1 MAKGSRTAL
10 RLTIVTA
17 RRAPTLRHTAPVAV
31 LSVGLA
37 LWGACAD
44 VAVVDEAPTAPAE
57 VSPSTPPDRAAA
69 AAAESDP
76 PTSTARLDPGHTRV
90 VWIQDTGDG
99 TDYNGNGA
107 QLVLMGLDSE
117 DGRGERAI
125 LSARSNYAKPYMT
138 PAGDHV
144 VFSNRHE
151 RGVYVVR
158 WDGTGLRRLAG
169 GFALDVW
176 RDPGSGVEWVYVGA
190 GEADTRVRSYHQ
202 VRRYRID
209 DQGDGEPVWD
219 RSPVSEDNFQ
229 LSADGRRASGV
240 FPWPD
245 VGLADLVRHRW
256 TKVGEGC
263 WTSLSPGGPSLLWY
277 FDGTHRNLTLVD
289 TTSDERWRI
298 RINGAPGI
306 DGFEVYHPRWS
317 NHQRFFTMTG
327 PYAVGDASNKIRDGG
342 GRVEVYLGRFSED
355 FRTIEAWTQV
365 TRNDHADFYPDA
377 WIDPRVA
384 TLPPATRPVAVAD
397 TAPVVTPDLPRR
409 VVLEVSVLRDAPL
422 PTPASIA
429 PYREGLLA
437 LEYQVLEVI
446 DGAYPLDTI
455 VAAHWVIVEGR
466 VLPGA
471 ERSTHRRYRLVLDLY
486 DDHPELEGRRV
497 VMDADDVTLPLYYDA
512 SSRPE

>member
-1 MAKGSRTAL
+1 ML
-10 RLTIVTA
+10 
-17 RRAPTLRHTAPVAV
+17 AV
-31 LSVGLA
+31 CLVVWSS
-37 LWGACAD
+37 CTD
-44 VAVVDEAPTAPAE
+44 VVLDEAPTASAE
-57 VSPSTPPDRAAA
+57 ASPSSLPDRSPAAA
-69 AAAESDP
+69 SAEPDP
-76 PTSTARLDPGHTRV
+76 PTGTARLGPGHTRV

-107 QLVLMGLDSE
+107 ELLLMGLDSA
-117 DGRGERAI
+117 DGRGEHPI
-125 LSARSNYAKPYMT
+125 LSAVSSYAKPYIT
-138 PAGDHV
+138 PAGGQV

-151 RGVYVVR
+151 RGVYVVG
-158 WDGTGLRRLAG
+158 WDGTGLRRLAD
-169 GFALDVW
+169 GFALEVW
-176 RDPGSGVEWVYVGA
+176 RDPGTGVEWVYVGT
-190 GEADTRVRSYHQ
+190 GEADTRANSYHQ
-202 VRRYRID
+202 VRRHRID
-209 DQGDGEPVWD
+209 DPGDSELVWD

-263 WTSLSPGGPSLLWY
+263 WTSLSPGDPSLLWY

-317 NHQRFFTMTG
+317 NHPRFFTMTG

-342 GRVEVYLGRFSED
+342 GRVEVYLGRFGED
-355 FRTIEAWTQV
+355 FRTVEAWTQV
-365 TRNDHADFYPDA
+365 THNGRADFYPDA

-384 TLPPATRPVAVAD
+384 DLPAATRPVTLAGA
-397 TAPVVTPDLPRR
+397 APVATLDLPRR
-409 VVLEVSVLRDAPL
+409 VVLEVSLLHDVPL

-446 DGAYPLDTI
+446 AGAYPLDTI
-455 VAAHWVIVEGR
+455 VVAHWVIDEGN

-471 ERSTHRRYRLVLDLY
+471 ERSTNRRYRLALDLF

-512 SSRPE
+512 SGRPE